1 MKYLWKGN
9 IKVKIKRILIFTA
22 LCIAAFLLGILIG
35 KVSVRN
41 THPLE
46 VVSKV
51 TPYTYIDP
59 DGNEIIYYCCQTV
72 DETNTELSADAI
84 DLYTVGSVVNFAD
97 ADSYRECQVN
107 GRLAILCQVESK
119 MFLCWSLTSE
129 LSCVIEY
136 TDGTVSEDDIFRMA
150 ESVPLP
156 ERKE

>member
-1 MKYLWKGN
+1 MKWYENKE
-9 IKVKIKRILIFTA
+9 KRILLAITA
-22 LCIAAFLLGILIG
+22 IALILVLGIFIG
-35 KVSVRN
+35 RVSVRN
-41 THPLE
+41 THSLE